1 MRANSGGGEH
11 WFTYLATVDLLHFVQ
26 ELVETGLHVLT
37 LDLHH
42 VQGRGGGGG
51 EPAIIGKC
59 AGVND
64 RDLNISVLYLS
75 SGFLVTGI

>member
-11 WFTYLATVDLLHFVQ
+11 WFTYLATVNLLHFVQ

-42 VQGRGGGGG
+42 VQGRGGG
-51 EPAIIGKC
+51 ESAIIGKC